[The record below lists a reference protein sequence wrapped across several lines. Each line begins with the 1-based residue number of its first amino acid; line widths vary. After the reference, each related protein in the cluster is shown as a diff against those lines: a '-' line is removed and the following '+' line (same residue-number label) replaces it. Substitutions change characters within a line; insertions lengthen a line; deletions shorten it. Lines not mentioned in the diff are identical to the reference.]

1 MSVNMQQ
8 ASRKTARTVPQSV
21 HDVVRSAQG
30 RPLPSHAR
38 GMMERRLGRFFNG
51 TCATPRTVDQLAL
64 GSASDRAERAA
75 DAIATAPPESASE
88 SPARGFDLSAVRVH
102 TGPRASDSARALRA
116 VAYSVGN
123 DVVVDSGRCAP
134 GTAFGDRVLA
144 HELAHVAQ
152 SSHSGEH
159 GATVR
164 RFTEFAADEQ
174 LAQVSMGWKH
184 PAGVNISVSDDGQM
198 VTEDKGWNPGT
209 NKRAWSTASMV
220 ATSNSVLAS
229 QGSRAVLKLK
239 SGGEEIAGKAPA
251 SGQSCKL
258 EEIEPV
264 RSDGGTFDLA
274 SDCGNACKQVMGSS
288 GGKDVAVIKGAPKEP
303 SGTAGAVGGAFA
315 GGIGLGAAGAGIGY
329 AAGGSDPKKQL
340 AGALIGGAIGLVAGA
355 VAGGFAG
362 SAIEKAVSKK
372 ETEERL
378 TPRTYHARPS
388 DPTKPQTSSA
398 EEWTEE
404 VFRKEWGS
412 GLTRTELYAKYAAL
426 SDAEKDAFDRK
437 YGINNYAVPRVGQG
451 ITISSDYDMP
461 GYADPTRS
469 AWNFHYAATV
479 MSSGQDYVTLESA
492 AGWKPDAWIWFMYG
506 PASKKQSFKEIQ
518 AATGTHGTKQSA
530 LVVEPE

>member
-1 MSVNMQQ
+1 MSGP
-8 ASRKTARTVPQSV
+8 ARTAAQSV

-30 RPLPSHAR
+30 RPLPPHTR
-38 GMMERRLGRFFNG
+38 GTMERRLGRFFG
-51 TCATPRTVDQLAL
+51 GACATPRTADRLAL
-64 GSASDRAERAA
+64 GAASDRAERAA
-75 DAIATAPPESASE
+75 DAIATAPPERASE
-88 SPARGFDLSAVRVH
+88 PSARGFDLSAVRVH
-102 TGPRASDSARALRA
+102 SGPRASDSARALRA

-134 GTAFGDRVLA
+134 GTAFGERVLA

-152 SSHSGEH
+152 SSHSGDH

-174 LAQVSMGWKH
+174 LGDVSMGWKH
-184 PAGVNISVSDDGQM
+184 PAGVAISVADDGQM

-209 NKRAWSTASMV
+209 NKRAWSTASMI
-220 ATSNSVLAS
+220 AASNSALGS
-229 QGSRAVLKLK
+229 QGSRAVLRLK
-239 SGGEEIAGKAPA
+239 SGGQEITGKAPA
-251 SGQSCKL
+251 NGQSSKL

-274 SDCGNACKQVMGSS
+274 SDCGSACKQIMGSG
-288 GGKDVAVIKGAPKEP
+288 GGKDVAVIKGAPQES

-340 AGALIGGAIGLVAGA
+340 AGALIGGAIGLVVGA

-362 SAIEKAVSKK
+362 SAIQKALSKNDQP
-372 ETEERL
+372 EERL
-378 TPRTYHARPS
+378 TARTYHARPS

-404 VFRKEWGS
+404 VFRKEWGA

-437 YGINNYAVPRVGQG
+437 YGINNYAVPRTGQG

-461 GYADPTRS
+461 GYADPSHS
-469 AWNFHYAATV
+469 AWNFHYAAAV

-492 AGWKPDAWIWFMYG
+492 AGWKPDDWIWFMYG
-506 PASKKQSFKEIQ
+506 PASKKQSFKEVQ